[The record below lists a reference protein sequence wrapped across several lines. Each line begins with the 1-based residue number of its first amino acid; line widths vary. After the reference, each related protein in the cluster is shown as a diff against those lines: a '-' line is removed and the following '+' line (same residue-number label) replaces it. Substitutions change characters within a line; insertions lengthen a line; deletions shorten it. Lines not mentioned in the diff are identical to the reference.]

1 MNIKIISL
9 LVVLLI
15 ALIETAADF
24 FIKLSGSGKEYM
36 NLKWFIPGFILY
48 SATAFLWF
56 YAVKHEKLFTA
67 GVFFAVFTVLFLT
80 LISVFYFKESLNIY
94 EAIGIVLAVISLI
107 LLGRFA

>member
-1 MNIKIISL
+1 LNIKTISL
-9 LVVLLI
+9 LVVLLV

-48 SATAFLWF
+48 SLTAFIWF
-56 YAVKHEKLFTA
+56 YAIKHEKLFTA
-67 GVFFAVFTVLFLT
+67 GVFFAVFTVILLT
-80 LISVFYFKESLNIY
+80 LISVFYFKESMNVY
-94 EAIGIVLAVISLI
+94 EAIGIVMAIISLI